1 MEQISLS
8 NMPVKN
14 QNSKIQINGIKSNVN
29 NNKKFIYAYKKL
41 IDSLNNLRHNKF
53 YLKNIETI
61 KVLLDKKLLIQLPV
75 FIIEN
80 SKIKYINDL
89 LKQTD
94 ISISSFLSEKDILF
108 YDKISESTKYSFINE
123 EICKYFMIQNIS
135 KLKQVS
141 LFVNIANNIK
151 HIYIYYNNQNS
162 GCLFTLIDYNNN
174 SFNFKKNIIPREKY
188 ENELINLFFVFDK
201 NILCIQCKRNE
212 KTSDVIRS
220 LKLNMV

>member
-1 MEQISLS
+1 MGTFIGEIINYYNKNTQISNLNISLNSINHKMEQISLS

-53 YLKNIETI
+53 DLKNIETI

-108 YDKISESTKYSFINE
+108 YDKISESTKY
-123 EICKYFMIQNIS
+123 
-135 KLKQVS
+135 
-141 LFVNIANNIK
+141 
-151 HIYIYYNNQNS
+151 
-162 GCLFTLIDYNNN
+162 
-174 SFNFKKNIIPREKY
+174 
-188 ENELINLFFVFDK
+188 
-201 NILCIQCKRNE
+201 
-212 KTSDVIRS
+212 
-220 LKLNMV
+220 

>member
-1 MEQISLS
+1 MEQMSLN

-14 QNSKIQINGIKSNVN
+14 QNSKIQINDIKSNVN
-29 NNKKFIYAYKKL
+29 NNKNFIYAYKKL

-53 YLKNIETI
+53 DLKNIETI

-123 EICKYFMIQNIS
+123 EICKYFMIQNTI
-135 KLKQVS
+135 
-141 LFVNIANNIK
+141 VN
-151 HIYIYYNNQNS
+151 Y
-162 GCLFTLIDYNNN
+162 
-174 SFNFKKNIIPREKY
+174 
-188 ENELINLFFVFDK
+188 
-201 NILCIQCKRNE
+201 
-212 KTSDVIRS
+212 
-220 LKLNMV
+220 